1 MAVDNSHPLL
11 PTGAFHYTFPLQNFM
26 TSSKITCDIYVIT
39 FEVYVIT
46 CEIYVITCEIYV
58 ITCEIYVITCEIY
71 VITCE
76 IYVITCETYVIT
88 CEIHVLMCEIYVISN
103 ITSGLFARVFCS
115 HEGND
120 TIVPLGTQRGVYGNK
135 R

>member
-39 FEVYVIT
+39 CEV
-46 CEIYVITCEIYV
+46 YVITCEIYV